1 MTPAHPRLRA
11 QAFKISVIRAKSSR
25 GLPEA
30 GEHTVAVYHLRAGIG
45 GAGDLRALTS
55 FRKIRQRAVKDLVR
69 RIEEVNIAH
78 AGEIAPGAG
87 AHVIRDLFLPVAHEP
102 FHRLQKGIA
111 DGHIPAVQRLHPRFF
126 GVVPGHLAG
135 RDGDDVPRLRQGSA
149 QGIVVGRD
157 AQRQRAAGGKA
168 AGADIS
174 AAVKPD
180 HSAVARIDHV
190 VGLRDAVLRT
200 QRIKGEPHIAAGL
213 PHQLAHHGQVAPVGP
228 DDHSAAEKVEDRA
241 L

>member
-1 MTPAHPRLRA
+1 MSIFASLLRGA
-11 QAFKISVIRAKSSR
+11 YKAVGAKKAF
-25 GLPEA
+25 GLPEEEIRKVIEKQNRNRGVFTPTDHKA
-30 GEHTVAVYHLRAGIG
+30 HYETITVNGFPCLIVRENKKPSERAI
-45 GAGDLRALTS
+45 LY
-55 FRKIRQRAVKDLVR
+55 
-69 RIEEVNIAH
+69 
-78 AGEIAPGAG
+78 
-87 AHVIRDLFLPVAHEP
+87 
-102 FHRLQKGIA
+102 
-111 DGHIPAVQRLHPRFF
+111 FF

-200 QRIKGEPHIAAGL
+200 
-213 PHQLAHHGQVAPVGP
+213 
-228 DDHSAAEKVEDRA
+228 
-241 L
+241 